1 MKRKPNLPLI
11 FGALLI
17 AITTVLAIWGPDLA
31 PRDPL
36 ERVGGLIRI
45 DGVWERAPFPPGTP
59 GFPLGSDQGG
69 RDILSRLL
77 WAVRPTMQ
85 LVLIVALVRLGVGIL
100 VGIVSGAG
108 RGRPALLLE
117 TLTTA
122 ALAVPSLLIALV
134 IVLKLWPTW
143 GGPAASPGLRAF
155 IIGLSITGW
164 AETAQVVREGTRIL
178 LRQQYVEAARS
189 LGGSAVHLFRR
200 HVLPHL
206 MPLVWIQ
213 MAFEVGATLML
224 VAGMGFLG
232 LYVGGTAQP
241 LEGDPF
247 TLAGAPELGE
257 MLSTSI
263 DVIIEPWGMVAA
275 GGVVFLTVLGFNLL
289 GQGLRLR
296 LARALPRRETIAS
309 RAAFWLEEHLI
320 YPLRTLADGPL
331 RLPLRI
337 VAALIVLAAV
347 LRIGIDLRPAVETRV
362 ESLPTEI
369 ERALAPLST
378 PTATP
383 APAPDALLWT
393 FESPAGAPIPPI
405 VAADGKIFLLTH
417 DDELYA
423 FSPDGAALWQRPLDP
438 APFKARIS
446 QSSGLAIPPLELPGG
461 LIGIVSSSSVYALG
475 SDGEP
480 AWEAR
485 LDAPPGAAGCCAVDP
500 AGRLHLVDSEGSLYA
515 FGAGGERMWKY
526 TRQDGPAEP
535 VSNPVAAS
543 DGRVYIA
550 VSLGSDVLLAAVSP
564 EGDLLW
570 ETPVPRD
577 RFRQA
582 FVGSN
587 RFDWLVLSPE
597 EDLVFLSGDVYLA
610 GTGEWVDFDLESAV
624 AEIETQLEAED
635 SWITAFGDVAT
646 WARRVFPGP
655 DGRVIMVVQFLLIE
669 WSQVPGGFEMS
680 RFLPI
685 HASYPV
691 TGWRPPPF
699 AAGDTVVLMAAD
711 PNDGDDVP
719 QLPWD
724 TGGWFLIW
732 ADLSGGESVET
743 QVPTG
748 DYLVSPD
755 PETGA
760 ALICRTERDP
770 DVLTCDQWASESD
783 EFTSLFSIEGIRTV
797 KFLELDPEA
806 GRVVVFGND
815 NVLYVA
821 EIGEILTGISP

>member
-1 MKRKPNLPLI
+1 MKPRLNSPLI

-17 AITTVLAIWGPDLA
+17 ALTSVLAIWGPDLA

-36 ERVGGLIRI
+36 ERVSGLIRI
-45 DGVWERAPFPPGTP
+45 DGVWERAPFPPGPP

-143 GGPAASPGLRAF
+143 GGAASSPGLRAF

-200 HVLPHL
+200 YVLPHL

-232 LYVGGTAQP
+232 IYVGGTAEA

-247 TLAGAPELGE
+247 TLAAAPELGE

-263 DVIIEPWGMVAA
+263 DVIVEPWGMVAA

-289 GQGLRLR
+289 GQGLRL
-296 LARALPRRETIAS
+296 ARALPRRETIAS
-309 RAAFWLEEHLI
+309 RAGFWLEEYVI
-320 YPLRTLADGPL
+320 YPVRLQAAGPL
-331 RLPLRI
+331 RWPLRI
-337 VAALIVLAAV
+337 VVASILLAAV
-347 LRIGIDLRPAVETRV
+347 VRIGMDLRPAIETRV
-362 ESLPTEI
+362 EQLPTEI
-369 ERALAPLST
+369 ERALAPLPT

-383 APAPDALLWT
+383 APEPDALLWT
-393 FESPAGAPIPPI
+393 FESPTGAPIPPI
-405 VAADGKIFLLTH
+405 VAADGRIYLLTH

-423 FSPDGAALWQRPLDP
+423 FSPDGAPLWQRPLDP

-446 QSSGLAIPPLELPGG
+446 QSTGLAIPPVELPGG

-475 SDGEP
+475 PDGEP

-485 LDAPPGAAGCCAVDP
+485 LEAPPGAAGCCAVDP
-500 AGRLHLVDSEGSLYA
+500 AGRLHLADSEGSLYA
-515 FGAGGERMWKY
+515 FGAGGERLWKY

-535 VSNPVAAS
+535 VSDPVAAS

-570 ETPVPRD
+570 ESPVPRD

-582 FVGSN
+582 FVGAN
-587 RFDWLVLSPE
+587 RFDWLALSPE

-610 GTGEWVDFDLESAV
+610 ETGEWVDFDLESAV

-635 SWITAFGDVAT
+635 SGITAFGDVAT

-669 WSQVPGGFEMS
+669 WLQVPGGFEMS

-732 ADLSGGESVET
+732 NDLAREQSGEV
-743 QVPTG
+743 QVPPG
-748 DYLVSPD
+748 DYLAPLD
-755 PETGA
+755 PEAGA
-760 ALICRTERDP
+760 ALVCRAQRDP
-770 DVLTCDQWASESD
+770 ALLTCERWDPRQPEP
-783 EFTSLFSIEGIRTV
+783 ETLFSIEGIRSL
-797 KFLELDPEA
+797 KYLELDPGS
-806 GRVVVFGND
+806 GRLYVFGKD
-815 NVLYVA
+815 NTLYVA
-821 EIGEILTGISP
+821 DVGEVLAALSR